1 MGVITID
8 SSARGNQPPN
18 QSGLLTINMSQ
29 NTQHVFNVANFTTDT
44 NPVYADPE
52 GDAFESIKIVSLPSI
67 GTLEINSVSANVGDV
82 VTSTQ
87 LIANELTYL
96 SDPSLEGYDDN
107 DMTFLVSDIGSS
119 SFNSVPNTVTFIV
132 KGSDN
137 EAPNQVGDGEA
148 DIELGETFVFTR
160 ASLTSLLNPPYQD
173 PENND
178 AYQLKIV
185 SVPDQGELR
194 LGVNLVVADQI
205 IDFDNSNGNENID
218 AGDFTY
224 VSESLGD
231 GLDGFSFMI
240 SDTGS
245 QEFRG

>member
-8 SSARGNQPPN
+8 SLARGNQPPN
-18 QSGLLTINMSQ
+18 QSGALAITMSQ
-29 NTQHVFNVANFTTDT
+29 DSVHVFNQDSFVADT
-44 NPVYADPE
+44 NPVYEDPE
-52 GDAFESIKIVSLPSI
+52 GDILEAIKVETIPSI
-67 GTLEINSVSANVGDV
+67 GSLELSNVPVSAGDIITLV
-82 VTSTQ
+82 Q
-87 LIANELTYL
+87 LTAGDLTYV
-96 SDPSLEGYDDN
+96 SSTSEEGYDDN

-119 SFNSVPNTVTFIV
+119 TFTTTPYNVTFAV
-132 KGSDN
+132 KGADN

-148 DIELGETFVFTR
+148 DVELGETYVFTR
-160 ASLTSLLNPPYQD
+160 ASLTSLLQPPYED

-178 AYQLKIV
+178 AYQLKVV
-185 SVPDQGELR
+185 SVPSQGELR
-194 LGVNLVVADQI
+194 LNGVVVVADQI
-205 IDFDNSNGNENID
+205 IDFDDLNANHNID
-218 AGDFTY
+218 DGDFTY